1 MTRLIDELVD
11 GLEPAP
17 SRPAIAIFGPPLAV
31 ASLVPFALTVVVLGF
46 RADMASAIVGIP
58 FWVKLAAPALVAG
71 AAGLALARLSRP
83 GRGAGSGL
91 MIAALTM
98 LVLLAAGLASLIAVP
113 EGLRLQ
119 ALIGSSL
126 VKCLI
131 SISSFAVPFLIAG
144 FWALR
149 RMAPVRPHLA
159 GFALGLVAGGLSAA
173 VYALS
178 CGEDALAFIASWY
191 QLGILIIS
199 AAAALIAPRILRW

>member
-17 SRPAIAIFGPPLAV
+17 SRPALAIFGPPLAV
-31 ASLVPFALTVVVLGF
+31 AALLPL
-46 RADMASAIVGIP
+46 AAIVFYYGLRPDMGSALMAMP
-58 FWVKLAAPALVAG
+58 FWIKLALPSILVA
-71 AAGLALARLSRP
+71 AAGVALARLSRP
-83 GRGAGSGL
+83 GTSAGPGL
-91 MIAALTM
+91 MIA
-98 LVLLAAGLASLIAVP
+98 LAAMAILAVAGLASLASLP
-113 EGLRLQ
+113 AEMRLPVLFGQ
-119 ALIGSSL
+119 SWQ
-126 VKCLI
+126 KCLL
-131 SISSFAVPFLIAG
+131 SVGAFGLAFLAGG